1 MIYSG
6 IDGKVNSPMLTLFN
20 LIKALKA
27 ALLNFLEGNASQLP
41 ATWIQLFLIL
51 QCDLQVSQRQPISFS
66 LFLKDLLALRCYL
79 QQSAVPAVLTV
90 IRKRL
95 RRLTEVAAAAPA
107 NAMASREVK
116 GSGITLRVVVIVAE
130 VAMKPCKTLVMWA
143 SADGCLR
150 TAAKACL
157 YGQGK
162 S

>member
-79 QQSAVPAVLTV
+79 QQSAVLTV

-116 GSGITLRVVVIVAE
+116 GSGITLRVVVRVAE
-130 VAMKPCKTLVMWA
+130 VAMKPCRTLVMWA